1 MARAFERV
9 NCQPKPLTPL
19 PQGSYHLASL
29 EMSSAAAH
37 HLGSKRRMPLHRP
50 KVASPIGF
58 FQKFVGVFE
67 RVFGADNRSLPTLR
81 RFHSRGSPETSQPKI
96 LCIWVK
102 VDYAAESKSPYENYF
117 DPSSSFN
124 FCVAV
129 SVRCRSASSA
139 RNLYHFRKR
148 SVPKPQY
155 AQFLSRNSSV
165 SFRFD
170 R

>member
-1 MARAFERV
+1 
-9 NCQPKPLTPL
+9 
-19 PQGSYHLASL
+19 
-29 EMSSAAAH
+29 
-37 HLGSKRRMPLHRP
+37 MPLRRP

-58 FQKFVGVFE
+58 FQEFVGVFE
-67 RVFGADNRSLPTLR
+67 RVFGADNKSLPTLR
-81 RFHSRGSPETSQPKI
+81 RFQSMGSPETSQPKI
-96 LCIWVK
+96 LCTWVK
-102 VDYAAESKSPYENYF
+102 VDYAAESKSPYENCF

-148 SVPKPQY
+148 SVPKPQH

-165 SFRFD
+165 SFRIG

>member
-1 MARAFERV
+1 VFQYYLAKARTAL
-9 NCQPKPLTPL
+9 KAPL
-19 PQGSYHLASL
+19 PLDSYRHASR
-29 EMSSAAAH
+29 ETSSAAARH
-37 HLGSKRRMPLHRP
+37 RESIPQRRPHRQKP
-50 KVASPIGF
+50 ASPIGF
-58 FQKFVGVFE
+58 SQEFVGVFE

-81 RFHSRGSPETSQPKI
+81 RFQSRGSPETSQPKI

-117 DPSSSFN
+117 DPSSFN

-139 RNLYHFRKR
+139 RNLHHFRKR
-148 SVPKPQY
+148 SVPKPQH

-165 SFRFD
+165 SFRFG

>member
-1 MARAFERV
+1 VFSNGYLALTIEAFR
-9 NCQPKPLTPL
+9 LFG
-19 PQGSYHLASL
+19 GSNP
-29 EMSSAAAH
+29 
-37 HLGSKRRMPLHRP
+37 G
-50 KVASPIGF
+50 
-58 FQKFVGVFE
+58 
-67 RVFGADNRSLPTLR
+67 
-81 RFHSRGSPETSQPKI
+81 GSPETSQPKI

-139 RNLYHFRKR
+139 RNLHHFRKR
-148 SVPKPQY
+148 SVPKPQH

-165 SFRFD
+165 SFRFG